1 MKKFISSALALTL
14 IASVLAGCSS
24 NTASTSDPGS
34 APESSTPSSQVESNT
49 QEEQTNTE
57 KALALIG
64 TFASGDTE
72 TARELLD
79 ENYIQHNLAY
89 GTGEDAF
96 ISSVEYLA
104 SADVK
109 TTVENIRSF
118 EDGDYVFLQTVYN
131 FAGAGEQV
139 AFDIFRFDE
148 DGEIAEHWDN
158 LAALAA
164 EPNPSGHTQIDG
176 TMEVT
181 DLDKT
186 EANRELVKNF
196 LYDVM
201 QGNNPDKTADYFDGD
216 TYIQHNTAIADGVSG
231 LNAALTALAEQG
243 IQMIYDETHLILAQG
258 NFVLAVS
265 EGTYGGAPTSYYDLW
280 RVEDGKIA
288 EHWDVMET
296 IADGIKLFSDAID
309 QLFCYATWK
318 DTKLSLVVFNKD
330 NKNFAGI
337 QQQVQNWIKE
347 NCKSYKQWN
356 SNIWD
361 CVKYREDTGR
371 DVRLAIALYDVSIK
385 ELPSSKKN

>member
-34 APESSTPSSQVESNT
+34 APESSTPSSQVESNI

-96 ISSVEYLA
+96 IGSVEYLA
-104 SADVK
+104 SADGK

-118 EDGDYVFLQTVYN
+118 EDGDYVFLQT
-131 FAGAGEQV
+131 
-139 AFDIFRFDE
+139 
-148 DGEIAEHWDN
+148 
-158 LAALAA
+158 AALAA

-186 EANRELVKNF
+186 EENRELVKNF

-243 IQMIYDETHLILAQG
+243 IQMIYDETRATLSWRSAK
-258 NFVLAVS
+258 
-265 EGTYGGAPTSYYDLW
+265 EPTAAFPPATTTCGVW
-280 RVEDGKIA
+280 RTA
-288 EHWDVMET
+288 
-296 IADGIKLFSDAID
+296 
-309 QLFCYATWK
+309 
-318 DTKLSLVVFNKD
+318 
-330 NKNFAGI
+330 
-337 QQQVQNWIKE
+337 
-347 NCKSYKQWN
+347 
-356 SNIWD
+356 
-361 CVKYREDTGR
+361 R
-371 DVRLAIALYDVSIK
+371 
-385 ELPSSKKN
+385 LPSIGMSWRRLPISPPGRTTTANSD

>member
-1 MKKFISSALALTL
+1 MKKFISSVLALTL

-24 NTASTSDPGS
+24 NTTSTSDPGS
-34 APESSTPSSQVESNT
+34 ASESSTPSSQVESNT

-96 ISSVEYLA
+96 IGSVEYLA

-109 TTVENIRSF
+109 TTVNNIRAF
-118 EDGDYVFLQTVYN
+118 EDGDKVFLQTIYN

-148 DGEIAEHWDN
+148 NGKIAEHWDN
-158 LAALAA
+158 LTALAA
-164 EPNPSGHTQIDG
+164 EPNPSGHTQTDG
-176 TMEVT
+176 TIEIT

-186 EANRELVKNF
+186 EENRKLVEDF

-201 QGNNPDKTADYFDGD
+201 QGNNLDKTPDYFDGD
-216 TYIQHNTAIADGVSG
+216 TYIQHNTGIADGVSG
-231 LNAALTALAEQG
+231 LNAALGAMAEQG
-243 IQMIYDETHLILAQG
+243 ISMVYDEVHMVLAQG

-265 EGTYGGAPTSYYDLW
+265 EGTFGGEPTSYYDLW
-280 RVEDGKIA
+280 RVENGKIA

-296 IADGIKLFSDAID
+296 IADQS
-309 QLFCYATWK
+309 TW
-318 DTKLSLVVFNKD
+318 
-330 NKNFAGI
+330 
-337 QQQVQNWIKE
+337 QNE
-347 NCKSYKQWN
+347 NGKF
-356 SNIWD
+356 
-361 CVKYREDTGR
+361 
-371 DVRLAIALYDVSIK
+371 
-385 ELPSSKKN
+385 